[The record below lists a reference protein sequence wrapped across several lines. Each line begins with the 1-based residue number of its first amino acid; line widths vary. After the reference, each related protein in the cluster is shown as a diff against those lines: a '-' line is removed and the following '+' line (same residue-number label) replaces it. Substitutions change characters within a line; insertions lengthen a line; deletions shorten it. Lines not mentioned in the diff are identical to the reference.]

1 VCCDLTQALR
11 APSST
16 TVYPRAPPASARSRD
31 RPMAPTQD
39 SEVLDRRRFHV
50 GRGELLGWRAFLRR
64 TRLAVTFRPTEAPI
78 TVCDRLGRIRL
89 SYWLLG
95 TNPQSGPEFVQG
107 PDAPAGHAAS
117 VADSWLPLPVV
128 GVIVMTVNTRT
139 PSRVA
144 GSDNVTCTGKLEKV
158 PSAQSG
164 SQLLMLWDAV
174 PMAFVMVQLLQ

>member
-1 VCCDLTQALR
+1 MLWIEQNDDVCGAPYGTLPDHRVLTSR
-11 APSST
+11 HGST
-16 TVYPRAPPASARSRD
+16 VDQKVLPHRPGDCSGAR
-31 RPMAPTQD
+31 
-39 SEVLDRRRFHV
+39 
-50 GRGELLGWRAFLRR
+50 
-64 TRLAVTFRPTEAPI
+64 I
-78 TVCDRLGRIRL
+78 TVCDRLGRIGH

-107 PDAPAGHAAS
+107 PDAPAGHTAS